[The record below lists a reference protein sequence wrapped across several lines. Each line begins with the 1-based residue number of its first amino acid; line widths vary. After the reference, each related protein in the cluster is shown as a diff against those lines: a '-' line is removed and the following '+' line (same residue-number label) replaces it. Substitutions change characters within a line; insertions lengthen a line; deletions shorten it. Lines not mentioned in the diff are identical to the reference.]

1 MDCTLYLHAM
11 LAMVA
16 VVDLI
21 RSFWGRTKRG
31 TKVSAEGTA
40 MSLQNDTAARVPR
53 RDSVWRTVSSAA
65 TPQLLRRV
73 GRYEQALGE
82 MSTLRGNQAAAGH
95 VPGLSGASPQT
106 GSAHAPE
113 YPKVSE

>member
-73 GRYEQALGE
+73 GRFSNIRWHTQKQMDTG
-82 MSTLRGNQAAAGH
+82 QWDH
-95 VPGLSGASPQT
+95 PGKHEEDRPPS
-106 GSAHAPE
+106 
-113 YPKVSE
+113 